1 MASARKTREQILAFN
16 DIKEEEMS
24 VPEWDATL
32 KIRGFTLAQRHSIF
46 DRATN
51 SAGVVNGLRA
61 TLLTFIAGVVDPPFS
76 EADETALRG
85 KSAAVERVA
94 MRILALSGVGK
105 DALETAIKN
114 SDPTMEDNSSIA

>member
-1 MASARKTREQILAFN
+1 MANTRKTREQILAFN
-16 DIKEEEMS
+16 DIKEEEFS

-51 SAGVVNGLRA
+51 SSGVVNGLRA

-105 DALETAIKN
+105 DALEASIKN
-114 SDPTMEDNSSIA
+114 SETQSVDSSTN